1 MALLDDNFGR
11 LVHGL
16 CTQAIVELPVRD
28 ADIGSERGC
37 MQQQR
42 CGSPSGVWH
51 PFSLQTFAL
60 HRREDGNYH
69 RVLALQEAASR
80 AARCK
85 LHVPSRQ
92 PSQEVAFQLENGSM
106 EARGRREKA
115 VKRSRMVIEA
125 EPTPKKGNF
134 GHLWHATR

>member
-1 MALLDDNFGR
+1 MALLDDNFAR

-28 ADIGSERGC
+28 AHIDSERGC

-60 HRREDGNYH
+60 HRREDGNYN

-80 AARCK
+80 AAHCK
-85 LHVPSRQ
+85 WHVPSCH
-92 PSQEVAFQLENGSM
+92 PSQEAAFQLENGSM

-115 VKRSRMVIEA
+115 
-125 EPTPKKGNF
+125 
-134 GHLWHATR
+134 ATRSTIRDLNVYS

>member
-28 ADIGSERGC
+28 AHIGSERGC

-115 VKRSRMVIEA
+115 ATRSRMVIEA

-134 GHLWHATR
+134 GHLWNATR

>member
-28 ADIGSERGC
+28 AHIDSERGC

-60 HRREDGNYH
+60 HRREDGNYNTSH
-69 RVLALQEAASR
+69 RRTALGGGGITGGGGEGGSESAGGGAAGEP
-80 AARCK
+80 AI
-85 LHVPSRQ
+85 PS
-92 PSQEVAFQLENGSM
+92 ENRT
-106 EARGRREKA
+106 AQAK
-115 VKRSRMVIEA
+115 
-125 EPTPKKGNF
+125 N
-134 GHLWHATR
+134 HL